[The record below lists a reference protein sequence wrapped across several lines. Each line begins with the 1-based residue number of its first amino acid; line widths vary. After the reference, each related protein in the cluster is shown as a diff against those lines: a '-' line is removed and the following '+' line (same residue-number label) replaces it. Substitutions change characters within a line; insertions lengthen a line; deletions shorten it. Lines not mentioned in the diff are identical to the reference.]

1 MKPLRQT
8 LFSGETLPAAFLFL
22 DQPDIAEIIG
32 LAGFPLMI
40 VDREHAATDLGN
52 ALHSLRAIRSTS
64 NAFVMARA
72 QDGTPAAIK
81 PLLDAG
87 FDGIMVPDVRSADEA
102 RAIAQAA
109 RYAPIGRRGAQFT
122 VSRAARYGA
131 DKNHSEHANNSLLV
145 AVMIES
151 RAGLEA
157 ITDIAATPGI
167 DMLFLGPL
175 DLTTDY
181 GTFGELGA
189 PELSEAL
196 QTAEQAILATDKL
209 LGGAAL
215 PDQDPAD
222 LFARGYA
229 LVSATSDVGLM
240 RDAAAQAYQEIQRR
254 RVAMATA

>member
-1 MKPLRQT
+1 MNPLRQT
-8 LFSGETLPAAFLFL
+8 LLSGKRLPAAFLFL
-22 DQPDIAEIIG
+22 NQPDVAEIIG

-40 VDREHAATDLGN
+40 VDHEHAATDLGSS
-52 ALHSLRAIRSTS
+52 LHSLRAIRSTT

-72 QDGTPAAIK
+72 QDGSPAAIK

-87 FDGIMVPDVRSADEA
+87 FDGIMVPDVQSGDEA

-131 DKNHSEHANNSLLV
+131 DTNHAEQANENLLV
-145 AVMIES
+145 AIMIES

-157 ITDIAATPGI
+157 IDDIAATPGI

-181 GTFGELGA
+181 GAFGDLGSSD
-189 PELSEAL
+189 LSEAL
-196 QTAEQAILATDKL
+196 LRAEQSILATGKL

-215 PDQDPAD
+215 PNEAPAT

-229 LVSATSDVGLM
+229 MVSATSDVGLI
-240 RDAAAQAYQEIQRR
+240 RDAAARAYQEIQR
-254 RVAMATA
+254 

>member
-8 LFSGETLPAAFLFL
+8 LLSGEKLPAAFLFL
-22 DQPDIAEIIG
+22 NQPDVAEIIG

-40 VDREHAATDLGN
+40 VDREHAATDLGSL
-52 ALHSLRAIRSTS
+52 LHSLRAIRSTS
-64 NAFVMARA
+64 DAFVMARA
-72 QDGTPAAIK
+72 QDGSPAAIK

-87 FDGIMVPDVRSADEA
+87 FDGIMVPDVRSGDEA

-122 VSRAARYGA
+122 VSRAARYGT
-131 DKNHSEHANNSLLV
+131 DTYHAKQANESLLV
-145 AVMIES
+145 AVMIEN

-157 ITDIAATPGI
+157 IDVIAATPGI

-181 GTFGELGA
+181 GAFGDLGS

-196 QTAEQAILATDKL
+196 LKAEQSILATGKL

-215 PDQDPAD
+215 PNEAPSA

-229 LVSATSDVGLM
+229 LVSATSDVGLI
-240 RDAAAQAYQEIQRR
+240 RDAAARAYQEIQR
-254 RVAMATA
+254 